1 MKSHWNFLGRCG
13 GWGRGKKKTEI
24 YGGMGG
30 SCLAFFQEGTKIPKG
45 WRVKIKKKETYIPV
59 RGMDLFWNQTLIL
72 PVLPYT
78 HAHN

>member
-1 MKSHWNFLGRCG
+1 MFSLFS
-13 GWGRGKKKTEI
+13 RGDKNSK
-24 YGGMGG
+24 GM
-30 SCLAFFQEGTKIPKG
+30 EGEN
-45 WRVKIKKKETYIPV
+45 KKKETYIPV